1 MTTGPSGPTG
11 PAAAARAYAEDLA
24 PGTEYRLGRLTLTED
39 DIVGFATQWDP
50 QPFHVDPAQ
59 RAHPRFTGVI
69 ASGIQSLA
77 VLQRLCVDAVYADW
91 QVVAGRALT
100 EVAFLRPVRADTELT
115 GVARVEAV
123 TLDRPAM
130 GLVRLG
136 CTLTSAPGEPFLT
149 VIAETYVARRVPSP
163 H

>member
-1 MTTGPSGPTG
+1 MTAGPTD
-11 PAAAARAYAEDLA
+11 AAPPSRHAYAEDLA
-24 PGTEYRLGRLTLTED
+24 PGTAYRLGRHTLTED
-39 DIVGFATQWDP
+39 DIVGFARAWDP

-77 VLQRLCVDAVYADW
+77 VLQRLCVDGVYSTW

-100 EVAFLRPVRADTELT
+100 DVAFLRPVRPGTVLT
-115 GVARVEAV
+115 GVARVESV

-130 GLVRLG
+130 GLVRLA
-136 CTLTSAPGEPFLT
+136 CTLTSASGEELLT
-149 VIAETYVARRVPSP
+149 GVAETYVARRVPVPP